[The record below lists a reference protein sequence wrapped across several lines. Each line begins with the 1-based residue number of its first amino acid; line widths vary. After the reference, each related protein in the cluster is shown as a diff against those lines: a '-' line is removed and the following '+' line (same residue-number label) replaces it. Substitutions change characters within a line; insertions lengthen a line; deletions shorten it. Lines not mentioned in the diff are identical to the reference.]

1 MSEIKCIYCNKSE
14 SDGIIIN
21 ESDIIPESL
30 TNAKLTCSNVCSIEH
45 NNKFSEYFESEV
57 INNLAFLRNKLNI
70 KNKGKR
76 FPHYSSKLKIG
87 NKVYKKKNLV
97 SDSNPIGNGSLIS
110 EDGNTRLSPISDS
123 DKTEYIDTYDL
134 RTIAI
139 EKTTLINLEIFTKD
153 SMFRMVSKIAYE
165 WFCKVNNIMYMNP
178 SFSNIIDFITIGIS
192 NKPVVTPISDTYILS
207 MINSFTLKGSHFLA
221 YCITDT
227 DEIKAIVSIFGVAL
241 YEVII
246 SSSIKDLDN
255 LYSLASQELD
265 LVKRHNLIKYKN
277 FDDLKNDY
285 NNNFTHIVDNN
296 SNIHYC
302 IPKIDSISSKKILI
316 TDYIYRYLNNNKS
329 NYCKREFENMLITKL
344 NELLHILFLNKP
356 EFKRFSKEYG
366 GDNFKYINWEN
377 PDKEFWLRFYSAYL
391 IGKSEY
397 DNINEDVLYNL
408 LHKNLNIN
416 KNGYVNFSSE
426 SSHTWKSIITKDN
439 NFKEVILK
447 GFEKI
452 NRWE

>member
-57 INNLAFLRNKLNI
+57 VNNLAFLRNKLNI
-70 KNKGKR
+70 KNKGKK

-110 EDGNTRLSPISDS
+110 EDGNTRFSPISDS
-123 DKTEYIDTYDL
+123 DNTEYIDTYDL
-134 RTIAI
+134 RTITI
-139 EKTTLINLEIFTKD
+139 EKTTSINLEIFTKD

-178 SFSNIIDFITIGIS
+178 SFNNIIDFITTGLS
-192 NKPVVTPISDTYILS
+192 NKPVVTPISDNHILS

-227 DEIKAIVSIFGVAL
+227 NEIKAIVSIFGVAS

-246 SSSIKDLDN
+246 SPNIKNLDN
-255 LYSLASQELD
+255 LYNLASQEFD

-277 FDDLKNDY
+277 FDD
-285 NNNFTHIVDNN
+285 
-296 SNIHYC
+296 
-302 IPKIDSISSKKILI
+302 
-316 TDYIYRYLNNNKS
+316 
-329 NYCKREFENMLITKL
+329 
-344 NELLHILFLNKP
+344 
-356 EFKRFSKEYG
+356 
-366 GDNFKYINWEN
+366 
-377 PDKEFWLRFYSAYL
+377 
-391 IGKSEY
+391 
-397 DNINEDVLYNL
+397 
-408 LHKNLNIN
+408 
-416 KNGYVNFSSE
+416 
-426 SSHTWKSIITKDN
+426 
-439 NFKEVILK
+439 
-447 GFEKI
+447 
-452 NRWE
+452 